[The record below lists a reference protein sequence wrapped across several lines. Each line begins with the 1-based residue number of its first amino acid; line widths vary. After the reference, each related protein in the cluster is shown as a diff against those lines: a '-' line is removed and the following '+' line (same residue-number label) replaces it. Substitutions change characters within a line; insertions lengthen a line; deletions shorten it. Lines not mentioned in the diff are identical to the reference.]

1 MNLSKKIGLNIRK
14 DQDKRESIKKFIENT
29 KKSDL
34 TDKLATV
41 KALREIDKGR
51 FENAF
56 NKLRLKR

>member
-29 KKSDL
+29 KKNDL

>member
-14 DQDKRESIKKFIENT
+14 DQDNRESIKKFIENT
-29 KKSDL
+29 KKNDL

>member
-14 DQDKRESIKKFIENT
+14 DQEKGESIKKFIENT
-29 KKSDL
+29 KKNDL